1 MPNKLTMKRHNSV
14 ISAAIDPMV
23 RMTRFRAVAPE
34 KSTLPRTAEMTKQR
48 GQKRALQINSNTTI
62 LRERNK
68 NVPLTARVEQKCRP
82 VLKDVTNLCRKTS
95 TEDCLTKVPK
105 KKIMRVGNSSLNLSK
120 VITSVDS
127 EVYQLPAKLPPR
139 SSNNQSYSGRK
150 LHEQQE
156 GNPIEIKSFP
166 RKGAVEKAVRDAAST
181 STSTKLDFIDI
192 DSDQKDPLQCSQYVH
207 EIYNSLRV
215 AEVSEE
221 YKLVPD
227 TLYLAVHFIDLFLSQ
242 NYAERKNL
250 QLLGITCMLVASK
263 YEEMCAPRV
272 EEFCFITDNAYTK
285 SEVLAM
291 ESLVLNFL
299 GFRLAAPTAKT
310 FLRRFIR
317 AAQTSYKNPNL
328 ELEFLANYLA
338 ELTLVEYGFLKFAPS
353 AIAASSVFL
362 ARWTLN
368 QSIHPW
374 SPTLEYYTS
383 YKARD
388 LKTTVLALQGLQ
400 SNTNNCPLNAIRAKY
415 QQDKKKKIMR
425 VGNSSM
431 NVSKATTSVDAEV
444 YQFPAKLPPRSSI
457 NQSYSDRKFHEQQ
470 QENPIEIKSF
480 SRKVEKAVCDAA
492 PSTSTKLDFID
503 IDSDQKDSQ
512 RCSQYVHEI
521 YNNLRVAEVRK
532 IDILV
537 DFLVEKVTGTLTKV
551 MFAQP
556 TQGCFFTVLFKI

>member
-105 KKIMRVGNSSLNLSK
+105 KKILRVGNSSLNLSK

-139 SSNNQSYSGRK
+139 SSNNQSYSDRK

-166 RKGAVEKAVRDAAST
+166 RKGAVEKAVRDAAPST
-181 STSTKLDFIDI
+181 LTKLDFIDI

-215 AEVSEE
+215 AELIKRPHSNFMEIIQRDITQSMRGILVDWLVEVSEE

-242 NYAERKNL
+242 NYVERKNL

-374 SPTLEYYTS
+374 SPTLEHYTS

-415 QQDKKKKIMR
+415 QQDKFKS
-425 VGNSSM
+425 VACLSS
-431 NVSKATTSVDAEV
+431 
-444 YQFPAKLPPRSSI
+444 PKLL
-457 NQSYSDRKFHEQQ
+457 E
-470 QENPIEIKSF
+470 
-480 SRKVEKAVCDAA
+480 
-492 PSTSTKLDFID
+492 
-503 IDSDQKDSQ
+503 
-512 RCSQYVHEI
+512 
-521 YNNLRVAEVRK
+521 
-532 IDILV
+532 
-537 DFLVEKVTGTLTKV
+537 TLFQT
-551 MFAQP
+551 
-556 TQGCFFTVLFKI
+556 